1 MLEGKPSGIL
11 GRGAQRNPF
20 FVPHPMVYTTSVR
33 DQIRG
38 AAKGVTRFDLHRAM
52 EWYRKKV
59 RKGLEKKLRKSYVGR
74 KRVNAT
80 VRDNWNVEKVKIRA
94 ASVKWKKGEEEKK
107 KKKKAAAKKKVEAGK
122 KSQAKAKVAP
132 KAKKLGQRYGA
143 GLKILAQTA
152 PAAKPAAKKPVAA
165 TPAAKKPVAATPAAK
180 KPVAATPAAKKPVA
194 ATPGSKIPPKKL
206 VSRSGSGSDVKPKVV
221 NPEIKAANSKF
232 GTKLKPSQVN
242 ANFKVAIKKKLHT
255 YNKLG
260 TTIPHE

>member
-38 AAKGVTRFDLHRAM
+38 AAKRVTRFDLHRAM

-152 PAAKPAAKKPVAA
+152 PAATPLAKKPVAA
-165 TPAAKKPVAATPAAK
+165 TPP
-180 KPVAATPAAKKPVA
+180 AKKPVA